1 MAAQSVTPLATP
13 AAVAKPTRRPEDID
27 APEIATRFGPGDNQP
42 MIWIKA
48 IDAKIDISDVSTPAP
63 PVGAPMLL
71 LTAVPFNCQQE
82 TGSLPRPIHLSW

>member
-1 MAAQSVTPLATP
+1 
-13 AAVAKPTRRPEDID
+13 
-27 APEIATRFGPGDNQP
+27 